1 LSAGAVRLTVVIPAL
16 NEEDAIGGTL
26 ECCLAARA
34 EIVEGTGVTEVCLVV
49 VSDGSTDRTAEIA
62 RRHEGVTVVE
72 FPENRG
78 YGAAI
83 KAGWEQAPADLLGFL
98 DADGTCDPRFFVP
111 MCRKVLEEGYDLVL
125 GGRMGP
131 GSRMPLVRRAGN
143 LAFAILLG
151 HLSRK
156 QVRDTASG
164 QRVVRRQA
172 LPRLLPL
179 PDGLHFTP
187 AMSARA
193 LMDDDIRIAEIEMP
207 YRERVGRSKLRVVR
221 DGLRFLGVIL
231 DTAAYVR
238 VSRLT
243 VPLVLALSALAAMV
257 MVAPTVF
264 YLRHARLEEWM
275 FYRFAFA
282 GTIGTMAV
290 VVLCATVVV
299 EHVSALTFLRY
310 SEFGPRTRGLWR
322 YENLRALLLVA
333 AMLGAGGLWLNWEGG
348 VQLLTTG
355 HVTLHWSRVV
365 VGGFFGVN
373 LMLLLSAFGT
383 IRIVRALHQRQPYLR
398 RRDDADGPDA
408 PRGPARTP

>member
-1 LSAGAVRLTVVIPAL
+1 MSAGGVRLTVVVPAL
-16 NEEDAIGGTL
+16 DEEEAIGATL
-26 ECCLAARA
+26 ERCLAARA
-34 EIVEGTGVTEVCLVV
+34 DILGETGVTEVRIVV

-62 RRHEGVTVVE
+62 RRYDGVAVVE

-83 KAGWEQAPADLLGFL
+83 KAGWEHAPAELLAFL
-98 DADGTCDPRFFVP
+98 DADGTCDPRFFIP

-131 GSRMPLVRRAGN
+131 QSRMPLVRRAGN
-143 LAFAILLG
+143 LAFAVLLG

-156 QVRDTASG
+156 RVRDTASG
-164 QRVVRRQA
+164 QRVLRQEA

-193 LMDDDIRIAEIEMP
+193 LMDDEVRIAEIDMP
-207 YRERVGRSKLRVVR
+207 YSERVGRSKLRLVR
-221 DGLRFLGVIL
+221 DGFRFLGVIL

-238 VSRLT
+238 LSRITL
-243 VPLVLALSALAAMV
+243 PLVLALAAVAGLV
-257 MVAPTVF
+257 MVSPTLF

-282 GTIGTMAV
+282 GTIGTMAM
-290 VVLCATVVV
+290 VVLCATIVI

-310 SEFGPRTRGLWR
+310 SVFGSRTRGLWR
-322 YENLRALLLVA
+322 YETLRALFVMAVL
-333 AMLGAGGLWLNWEGG
+333 LGAAGIWLNWQGG
-348 VQLLTTG
+348 VELLTTG
-355 HVTLHWSRVV
+355 HVTLHWSRVI
-365 VGGFFGVN
+365 VGGFFGIN
-373 LMLLLSAFGT
+373 LMLLLSTLGT

-398 RRDDADGPDA
+398 RRDDA
-408 PRGPARTP
+408 RPAR

>member
-1 LSAGAVRLTVVIPAL
+1 
-16 NEEDAIGGTL
+16 
-26 ECCLAARA
+26 
-34 EIVEGTGVTEVCLVV
+34 
-49 VSDGSTDRTAEIA
+49 
-62 RRHEGVTVVE
+62 VE

-83 KAGWEQAPADLLGFL
+83 KAGWEHAPAELLAFL

-111 MCRKVLEEGYDLVL
+111 MCRKVLDEGYDLVL
-125 GGRMGP
+125 GGRLGP

-156 QVRDTASG
+156 RVRDTASG
-164 QRVVRRQA
+164 QRVVRKEA

-193 LMDDDIRIAEIEMP
+193 LLDDDVRIAEIEMP
-207 YRERVGRSKLRVVR
+207 YSERVGRSKLSVVR

-243 VPLVLALSALAAMV
+243 VPLILALATLATLV
-257 MVAPTVF
+257 MVSPALF

-282 GTIGTMAV
+282 CTIGTMAV

-299 EHVSALTFLRY
+299 EHVSALAFLRY
-310 SEFGPRTRGLWR
+310 SDFGPRTRGLWR
-322 YENLRALLLVA
+322 YENLRALLVVA
-333 AMLGAGGLWLNWEGG
+333 AALGLGGLWLNWDGG

-355 HVTLHWSRVV
+355 HVTLHWSRVM

-373 LMLLLSAFGT
+373 LVLLLSAFAT

-398 RRDDADGPDA
+398 RRDDAA
-408 PRGPARTP
+408 SSR